1 MLLRDML
8 LSVRMAHCHSNF
20 QWKNWVF
27 CILSLK
33 WLSTSTLFLLFRGH
47 WEVMTEGSTL
57 FCFQSSLFPIS
68 CNSIASVWLFYQIS
82 CSSNRNS
89 KLEENWGLTVESP
102 FVECKGDPWSFCG
115 PCITLTGLLRRMR
128 GYQDKAQESGHVNL
142 TSHMDPCSSVISP
155 LHRRVQNINGQQI
168 GDAAS
173 A

>member
-1 MLLRDML
+1 MEELSILYLVFEMTFHIYPVSSIPWSLRSHDRRL
-8 LSVRMAHCHSNF
+8 H
-20 QWKNWVF
+20 
-27 CILSLK
+27 
-33 WLSTSTLFLLFRGH
+33 TL
-47 WEVMTEGSTL
+47 
-57 FCFQSSLFPIS
+57 CFQSSLFPIS
-68 CNSIASVWLFYQIS
+68 CNSISSVWLFYQIS